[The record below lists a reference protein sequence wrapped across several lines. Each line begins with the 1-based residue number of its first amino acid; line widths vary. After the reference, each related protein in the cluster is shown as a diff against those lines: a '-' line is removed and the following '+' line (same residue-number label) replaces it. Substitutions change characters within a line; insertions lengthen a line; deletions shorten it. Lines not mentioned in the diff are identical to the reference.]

1 MAYYVWLND
10 EHQEIINGRQ
20 WPMEI
25 GEWTET
31 VTPIIHKRGWQVI
44 PGSYVCE
51 GIPWR
56 FLPATLYRVEVEG
69 EESVDGVHS
78 AWERAR
84 LVENYGTLY
93 EDQAVELS
101 VAWAFAILQH
111 YQHPTYYRGPDEVAK
126 LDKIAHVV
134 DMANKFRDKEIDEAP
149 LNLAIGTGH
158 LPMIYMAK
166 ALNASIKSPDPL
178 LKWVYALYIPSEVR
192 VTSLKLELA
201 RVLSERLRK

>member
-10 EHQEIINGRQ
+10 QHEEIINQRQ

-31 VTPIIHKRGWQVI
+31 VPPIIHKRGWQVI

-69 EESVDGVHS
+69 EESVDGIHT

-84 LVENYGTLY
+84 LVECYGTLY
-93 EDQAVELS
+93 EDQAVELA
-101 VAWAFAILQH
+101 VAWSKAIVAH
-111 YQHPTYYRGPDEVAK
+111 YQHPTYYRSADQVSRLSDMERLVEKAQKVA
-126 LDKIAHVV
+126 DG
-134 DMANKFRDKEIDEAP
+134 EINES
-149 LNLAIGTGH
+149 LFETSTRVGH
-158 LPMIYMAK
+158 LPLIYMAK
-166 ALNASIKSPDPL
+166 AINAAATSKDPL
-178 LKWVYALYIPSEVR
+178 LKWVYTLYIPSEMRSSTV
-192 VTSLKLELA
+192 KLDLA
-201 RVLSERLRK
+201 RVLSERLKK